1 MTIEINKPE
10 LEAAIRQRLETGQ
23 FESVE
28 DVLWQALN
36 PTSPQNQ
43 PASASRRRP
52 AGRPSLA
59 QLFAESPFQGLGI
72 EFERFP
78 DTWPPVAP

>member
-1 MTIEINKPE
+1 MTIEIKSPE

-23 FESVE
+23 FQSVE

-36 PTSPQNQ
+36 PASRQNQ
-43 PASASRRRP
+43 PVSRSRP
-52 AGRPSLA
+52 AGHRNLA

-72 EFERFP
+72 DFERFP
-78 DTWPPVAP
+78 DTWPPLAP